1 MNKRGRH
8 LRYGSSEIGMAKLEV
23 ILLFAA
29 LLASAAAAPYDL
41 DDGKRKQ
48 RMFQSLPLRDVPG
61 LNFQSL
67 ARRRLILRRKMVSG
81 KCFFMREEKNLV
93 PFQNLAD

>member
-8 LRYGSSEIGMAKLEV
+8 LQYGSSEIGMVKLEV

-29 LLASAAAAPYDL
+29 LLAPAAAAPYDL

-48 RMFQSLPLRDVPG
+48 KNVPE
-61 LNFQSL
+61 L
-67 ARRRLILRRKMVSG
+67 AIEGRPG
-81 KCFFMREEKNLV
+81 T
-93 PFQNLAD
+93 

>member
-1 MNKRGRH
+1 
-8 LRYGSSEIGMAKLEV
+8 MAKLEV

-48 RMFQSLPLRDVPG
+48 KNVPELPPRAVPG

-67 ARRRLILRRKMVSG
+67 ARRRSISIRKMVTELL
-81 KCFFMREEKNLV
+81 CYFMRGKKN
-93 PFQNLAD
+93 

>member
-29 LLASAAAAPYDL
+29 LLASAAAAPSDL

-48 RMFQSLPLRDVPG
+48 KNVPEFATKGHLGTSLSEPRSSEAD
-61 LNFQSL
+61 FDTED
-67 ARRRLILRRKMVSG
+67 G
-81 KCFFMREEKNLV
+81 KRTVVLFHEREKN
-93 PFQNLAD
+93 

>member
-1 MNKRGRH
+1 MV
-8 LRYGSSEIGMAKLEV
+8 KLEV

-48 RMFQSLPLRDVPG
+48 KNVPELATKGRLETSLSEPRSPEVDFETKDGNVT
-61 LNFQSL
+61 FVQCVTS
-67 ARRRLILRRKMVSG
+67 
-81 KCFFMREEKNLV
+81 
-93 PFQNLAD
+93 

>member
-8 LRYGSSEIGMAKLEV
+8 LQYGSSEIGMAKLEV

-48 RMFQSLPLRDVPG
+48 KMFQ
-61 LNFQSL
+61 N
-67 ARRRLILRRKMVSG
+67 
-81 KCFFMREEKNLV
+81 
-93 PFQNLAD
+93 